1 MLPLLHPI
9 GKTSIELRR
18 AINRLHVF
26 MEQHPEDEHVRN
38 GSVQEL
44 LDDLKAA
51 RSHIKKAL
59 RDPDLKEDDER
70 HDKIRE

>member
-1 MLPLLHPI
+1 MLPILHPI

-26 MEQHPEDEHVRN
+26 MEHNPEDEHVKS

-44 LDDLKAA
+44 MDDLKAA
-51 RSHIKKAL
+51 RTHITKDL
-59 RDPDLKEDDER
+59 RDPDLKDEA
-70 HDKIRE
+70 